1 MKRLRVI
8 FLFLVFCISVA
19 AQNTG
24 NDAASIRAQ
33 MSAIRKSTNW
43 NDPAAAK
50 AANTKIQELAAKLT
64 SALRQGKPQNLPP
77 GSEGIKPEEAAKIQQ
92 ENDDYSNKLWNQMM
106 KIVQEGGKG
115 KWDLAE
121 PLREE
126 IVEEYKEDENP
137 TIKNNEW
144 LESIPTLVLNLSW
157 PHIKLI
163 IDQMSMFSG
172 IKTLIV
178 TCDTKGTAVSLEQIL
193 KNAAEYPL
201 EELYIINFGSSVS
214 VIPEQIGTFSNLTH
228 VGLFNNNIS
237 QLPSAMTGMTK
248 LETLYLDLNPL
259 SSISGKIGTMKK
271 LTELGLA
278 KTRISADEISKI
290 SKLLPNCKI
299 LTE

>member
-1 MKRLRVI
+1 
-8 FLFLVFCISVA
+8 VA
-19 AQNTG
+19 AQNQG

-33 MSAIRKSTNW
+33 IATIRKSTNW

-64 SALRQGKPQNLPP
+64 QALRQANPNANQMNGMTQK
-77 GSEGIKPEEAAKIQQ
+77 EAAELQK
-92 ENDDYSNKLWNQMM
+92 ETDDFNNDLWNQMM
-106 KIVQEGGKG
+106 KIVREGGK
-115 KWDLAE
+115 WDMAE

-126 IVEEYKEDENP
+126 IVQEYKEDENP

-163 IDQMSMFSG
+163 IDQMSMFRG

-178 TCDTKGTAVSLEQIL
+178 TCDTKGTWVSLEQIL

-237 QLPSAMTGMTK
+237 QLPEAMAGMTK
-248 LETLYLDLNPL
+248 LETLYLDLNPI

-271 LTELGLA
+271 LTELGFA

-290 SKLLPNCKI
+290 RKLLLNCKI

>member
-1 MKRLRVI
+1 MKQIHILLI
-8 FLFLVFCISVA
+8 FFLLCFSAI
-19 AQNTG
+19 AQNQG
-24 NDAASIRAQ
+24 ESAASIRAQ
-33 MSAIRKSTNW
+33 MAAIRKNTVWS
-43 NDPAAAK
+43 DPAAAK

-64 SALRQGKPQNLPP
+64 SALRQGKPQNIPP
-77 GSEGIKPEEAAKIQQ
+77 GSEGIKPEEAVKIQQ

-106 KIVQEGGKG
+106 KIVEEGGKG

-157 PHIKLI
+157 PQVKLI
-163 IDQMSMFSG
+163 IDQMSMFRG

-178 TCDTKGTAVSLEQIL
+178 TCDTKGTAVNLEQIL

-214 VIPEQIGTFSNLTH
+214 VIPDQIGTFSNLTH

-237 QLPSAMTGMTK
+237 QLPAAMAGMTK
-248 LETLYLDLNPL
+248 LEALYLDMNPVN
-259 SSISGKIGTMKK
+259 SIIGKISPLKK

-278 KTRISADEISKI
+278 KTQISTDEIGKI
-290 SKLLPNCKI
+290 GKLLPTCKI
-299 LTE
+299 LSE